1 MHMYVL
7 DNECNFIYMVL
18 PTVEHVH
25 ACVYDVGEDKI
36 ILATV
41 FNANPRPANQE
52 SCSNCVY
59 DASHLKIFS
68 ALRPLIDTVF

>member
-52 SCSNCVY
+52 SCSNCV
-59 DASHLKIFS
+59 
-68 ALRPLIDTVF
+68 